1 MILMTRNDEM
11 RRSNRIIEDKTQ
23 KSQAR
28 SDDLHNSH
36 SKNEI
41 DASSETDEHHFELK
55 TGGG

>member
-1 MILMTRNDEM
+1 MIMARNDEM
-11 RRSNRIIEDKTQ
+11 RRSHRIIEDKTQ

-41 DASSETDEHHFELK
+41 DVSSETDEHHFELK
-55 TGGG
+55 PGG